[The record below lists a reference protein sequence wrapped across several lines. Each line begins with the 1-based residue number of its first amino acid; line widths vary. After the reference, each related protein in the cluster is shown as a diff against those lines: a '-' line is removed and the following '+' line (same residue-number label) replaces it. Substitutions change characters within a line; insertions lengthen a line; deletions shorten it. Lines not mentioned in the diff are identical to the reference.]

1 VTYDTVVFDNDGV
14 LVGRTSFDVLREATQ
29 DTFEQFGVTD
39 PDPDHVEDMT
49 IGATPDRSTTSA
61 TTYDLHPDT
70 FWRARDDTMSR
81 AQQEEARAGRKT
93 FYDDVDTLADL
104 DAAMGIVS
112 SNQQATVD
120 FLLDHFDVGH
130 HFGAAYGREATIES
144 LDRRKPNSHYIDRA
158 LSDLDADSA
167 LFSSV
172 TTSPTSAPPR
182 TPASTRRSSAG
193 PTGLT
198 GASTSGPPGTSTAW
212 TTCTRS
218 VAPEAR
224 ADASQV
230 PRAAVTD
237 SGAAVVASSHR
248 HRSATNCRVAA
259 ESSVRKQARG
269 STCRRNRLFAV

>member
-49 IGATPDRSTTSA
+49 IGATPRQVNDIC

-167 LFSSV
+167 LFVGDNES
-172 TTSPTSAPPR
+172 
-182 TPASTRRSSAG
+182 
-193 PTGLT
+193 
-198 GASTSGPPGTSTAW
+198 
-212 TTCTRS
+212 
-218 VAPEAR
+218 
-224 ADASQV
+224 DI
-230 PRAAVTD
+230 RAAENAGIDSAFIRRPQRTD
-237 SGAAVVASSHR
+237 WELNVWPTWDIDCLDDLHKIC
-248 HRSATNCRVAA
+248 SA
-259 ESSVRKQARG
+259 
-269 STCRRNRLFAV
+269 

>member
-49 IGATPDRSTTSA
+49 IGATPRQVNDIC

-167 LFSSV
+167 LFVGDNES
-172 TTSPTSAPPR
+172 
-182 TPASTRRSSAG
+182 
-193 PTGLT
+193 
-198 GASTSGPPGTSTAW
+198 
-212 TTCTRS
+212 
-218 VAPEAR
+218 
-224 ADASQV
+224 DI
-230 PRAAVTD
+230 RAAENAGIDSAFIRRPHRTD
-237 SGAAVVASSHR
+237 WELNVWPTWDIDCLDDLHKIC
-248 HRSATNCRVAA
+248 SA
-259 ESSVRKQARG
+259 
-269 STCRRNRLFAV
+269 